1 MSRYEYVA
9 PSTIDEAKDVVAEY
23 GGDVTPLAGGT
34 DLIVQ
39 TRERS
44 RPVRVLM
51 ALRRLQALGGHELQD
66 GILRVGAMASA
77 YEVARSPTVQQVAAA
92 LADSAELIG
101 SIQIM
106 HRATVAGNVCNAAP
120 SADTG
125 AALVVL
131 DAEAVVV
138 GPEGTRPI
146 PIHDLIQGPGQTALA
161 PGEFVQD
168 IVVPVAPPNS
178 GSAYERHTPRK
189 EMDIAVVGV
198 GAFVRLDEAAEKIE
212 EARVALCAVAPIWPR
227 SLKAEGAIVDVR
239 ITSIDWHDVG
249 QGAAADASPISD
261 LRGSA
266 SMRTELL
273 KVYAPRV
280 IKLAIARAQQ
290 NSRNGA

>member
-1 MSRYEYVA
+1 MRRYEYVA
-9 PSTIDEAKDVVAEY
+9 PSTIDEAKDVIARY

-51 ALRRLQALGGHELQD
+51 ALRRLQPLGGHELRN
-66 GILRVGAMASA
+66 GALRVGALATA
-77 YEVARSPTVQQVAAA
+77 YEIARSPIVLRVAPA
-92 LADSAELIG
+92 LADGAELIG

-106 HRATVAGNVCNAAP
+106 NRATVAGNVCSAAP

-131 DAEAVVV
+131 DAEAVVI
-138 GPEGTRPI
+138 GPEGTRRI
-146 PIHDLIQGPGQTALA
+146 PIHGLIQGPGQTALA

-168 IVVPVAPPNS
+168 IVVPAAPPNS
-178 GSAYERHTPRK
+178 GSAYQRHTPRK

-198 GAFVRLDEAAEKIE
+198 GAFVRLDEAAEKVE
-212 EARVALCAVAPIWPR
+212 EVRVALTAVAPTWPR
-227 SLKAEGAIVDVR
+227 SSRAEGAIVNVP
-239 ITSIDWHDVG
+239 ITSIDWDDVG

-266 SMRTELL
+266 SMRRELL
-273 KVYAPRV
+273 KIYAPRV
-280 IKLAIARAQQ
+280 IKLAIARAHK